1 MAFGGVNFSSFVL
14 PMLGPSTFC
23 RRSAARTWP
32 AKRPD
37 SLACLSP
44 DSLAWLSLHAWSR
57 GLSEEEELPD
67 W

>member
-14 PMLGPSTFC
+14 PTLGPSIFC
-23 RRSAARTWP
+23 RMSAARTWP

-37 SLACLSP
+37 ALARLSP
-44 DSLAWLSLHAWSR
+44 VSMARWSLHAWSR